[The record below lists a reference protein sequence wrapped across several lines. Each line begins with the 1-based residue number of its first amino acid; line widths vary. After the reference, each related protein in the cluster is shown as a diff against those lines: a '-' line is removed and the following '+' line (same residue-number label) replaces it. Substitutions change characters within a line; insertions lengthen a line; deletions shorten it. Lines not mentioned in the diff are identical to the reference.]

1 MSTQCNATI
10 YEQEGR
16 PSPNRKSMHTFILEV
31 EAPEGIRSEAL
42 LFISKLD
49 YGTWFLT
56 GGMNKEQVFSDL
68 W

>member
-1 MSTQCNATI
+1 
-10 YEQEGR
+10 
-16 PSPNRKSMHTFILEV
+16 MHTFILEV